1 MIDGLIRWSLRHRTI
16 VVALAAAF
24 LIWGGWT
31 AARIPLDVLPDL
43 TAPTVTILA
52 EAPGM
57 DPLEIE
63 SLVTFPIESALNGAA
78 GVRRVRSAT
87 AVGVAVVWVEFDWG
101 QDINRARQTVTEK
114 LTLVSS
120 SLPPNVEPPFLAPV
134 SSIMGEVLF
143 IDLESDRHSAL
154 ELRTVAETVVR
165 RRLLAVPGVS
175 QVIATGGEQKQYE
188 VVLDPARLAAHQVTL
203 DEVER
208 ALTAANQN
216 ATAGFQV
223 AQGQEYLVR
232 GVGRLGDAD
241 AIAAVNIK
249 ATDRAPVLV
258 RDVAVVREGAALK
271 RGEGSHNAKPAVILG
286 IQKQPAVNTLELT
299 QRIEA
304 TLDDIQRALP
314 PGMQIHRDL
323 FRQADFIEQ
332 SLSNLFTAFIEGAV
346 LVIVVVVLF
355 LMNIRA
361 AVITLLALP
370 LSLVA
375 AVIAMDRFGLTINTM
390 SLGGLAI
397 AIGELVDDA
406 IIDVENVVRRL
417 RENALRPVLRASRAE
432 STDAARPEAER
443 VSVLEV
449 VYRASTEIRHSV
461 VFATVIVALVFVPL
475 FMLSSVEGRLLRPLG
490 FGYVVALIA
499 SLVVALTITPVL
511 CSLLLPQSRLIAS
524 GTEPQLTRR
533 LKAAYERWLKHAFR
547 YWQAVVATAV
557 VLLLAALAGILAAGR
572 SFLPEFN
579 EGALTVSAVTIP
591 GTSLADSNALGNALE
606 RLMLSVPEVTSTARR
621 TGRAELDEH
630 VQGVESAEID
640 VRLEMKDRQREA
652 VLEELRQ
659 KASLL
664 PGTNVTIGQP
674 ISHRIDHMLSGT
686 RANIAVKIFGD
697 DLPTLRQLGRQV
709 QGQMSQVQGVV
720 DLAMEQQTDIPTLKV
735 RVDPAAAAR
744 QGLESGTVTEA
755 LQTARVGHP
764 VGQILE
770 GQIAFPLVVR
780 YAAAESTELDAIGT
794 TLIQT
799 PDRRQVPLSSVA
811 TIQED
816 RGPNFVMRE
825 NVQRRIVV
833 QSNVSGRDLRSV
845 VNDIQARV
853 TQNVRLQQGYHIE
866 YGGQFESEA
875 QASRQLLWL
884 SLGVVVAIFFILSA
898 AFGSSRDGLLIMLN
912 LPLALIGGVAGVYLA
927 GGVLSV
933 ASIVGF
939 ITLFGIA
946 TRNGIMLV
954 SHIRHLQEH
963 EGVADF
969 KAAVVRGATER
980 LVPILMT
987 ALAAGLALVPIA
999 LSAGEPGSE
1008 IQAPMA
1014 TVILF
1019 GLSSSTA
1026 LNMIVVPVLYERF
1039 GRPAFAR
1046 ELDPFTLA
1054 GETGR
1059 SSPPRSA

>member
-1 MIDGLIRWSLRHRTI
+1 MIDGLIRWSLRHRVT

-24 LIWGGWT
+24 LLWGGWT
-31 AARIPLDVLPDL
+31 ATRIPLDVLPDL

-114 LTLVSS
+114 LTLVSGT
-120 SLPPNVEPPFLAPV
+120 LPPNVEPPFLAPV

-143 IDLESDRHSAL
+143 IDLESDRHSPL
-154 ELRTVAETVVR
+154 EVRTIAETVVR

-188 VVLDPARLAAHQVTL
+188 VVLEPARLAAQQVTL
-203 DEVER
+203 EDVER
-208 ALTAANQN
+208 ALKAANQN
-216 ATAGFQV
+216 ATAGFHV

-232 GVGRLGDAD
+232 GVGRLTSLD
-241 AIAAVNIK
+241 AIAAVSVK
-249 ATDRAPVLV
+249 ATGAAPVLV
-258 RDVAVVREGAALK
+258 RDVGTVREGAAIK
-271 RGEGSHNAKPAVILG
+271 RGEGSHNARPAVIVG

-299 QRIEA
+299 ERIDT
-304 TLDDIQRALP
+304 TLEDIQRALP
-314 PGMQIHRDL
+314 QGMRIHRDL

-332 SLSNLFTAFIEGAV
+332 SLHNLFKAFLEGAG
-346 LVIVVVVLF
+346 LVIIVVIVF

-375 AVIAMDRFGLTINTM
+375 AVIAMDRFGLTINSM

-417 RENALRPVLRASRAE
+417 RENA
-432 STDAARPEAER
+432 ARPEGER
-443 VSVLEV
+443 LPILDV
-449 VYRASTEIRHSV
+449 VYQASTEIRHSV
-461 VFATVIVALVFVPL
+461 VFATVIVVLVFLPL
-475 FMLSSVEGRLLRPLG
+475 FVLSSVEGRLLRPLA
-490 FGYVVALIA
+490 FGYVVALVA
-499 SLVVALTITPVL
+499 SLVVALTVTPVL
-511 CSLLLPQSRLIAS
+511 CSWLLPKSRLIAS
-524 GTEPQLTRR
+524 GTEPRLTQR
-533 LKAAYERWLKHAFR
+533 LKAVYERWLAHAFTWWR
-547 YWQAVVATAV
+547 L
-557 VLLLAALAGILAAGR
+557 VLGAAAALLVAAIVAILAAGR

-606 RLMLSVPEVTSTARR
+606 RLLLSVPEVTSTARR

-640 VRLEMKDRQREA
+640 VRLAAKDRPREE

-659 KASLL
+659 KVSLL

-697 DLPTLRQLGRQV
+697 DLPTLRQLATSV
-709 QGQMSQVQGVV
+709 QAEMSQVEGVV
-720 DLAMEQQTDIPTLKV
+720 DLAVEAQTDIPTLTVKV
-735 RVDPAAAAR
+735 DSAAAAR
-744 QGLESGTVTEA
+744 QGLETGTVADA
-755 LQTARVGHP
+755 LQTARVGRV

-780 YAAAESTELDAIGT
+780 YPDDSGHGGDLTAIGGT
-794 TLIQT
+794 QIQT
-799 PDRRQVPLSSVA
+799 PDRRQIPLASVA
-811 TIQED
+811 TIRED

-853 TQNVRLQQGYHIE
+853 ARNVRLPQGYHVE

-875 QASRQLLWL
+875 QASRQLLLL
-884 SLGVVVAIFFILSA
+884 SIGVIVAIFFILSA

-912 LPLALIGGVAGVYLA
+912 LPLAMIGGVAGVYLA

-963 EGVADF
+963 EGVTDF
-969 KAAVVRGATER
+969 QTAVVRGATER

-999 LSAGEPGSE
+999 LSAGQPGSE

-1014 TVILF
+1014 MVIMF
-1019 GLSSSTA
+1019 GLASSTA
-1026 LNMIVVPVLYERF
+1026 LNMIVVPVVYARF
-1039 GRPAFAR
+1039 GRPVAAVRAPDPRGAAR
-1046 ELDPFTLA
+1046 MGVNL
-1054 GETGR
+1054 GEQT
-1059 SSPPRSA
+1059 S

>member
-1 MIDGLIRWSLRHRTI
+1 LRLIDGLIRWSLAHRTV
-16 VVALAAAF
+16 VVALAVAF
-24 LIWGGWT
+24 LAWGGWT
-31 AARIPLDVLPDL
+31 ASRIPLDVLPDL

-101 QDINRARQTVTEK
+101 QDIAPARQTVTEK
-114 LTLVSS
+114 LTLVSG

-143 IDLESDRHSAL
+143 VDLESDRHSAL
-154 ELRTVAETVVR
+154 EVRTVADTIVR

-175 QVIATGGEQKQYE
+175 QVIATGGDQKQYE
-188 VVLDPARLAAHQVTL
+188 VVLDPARLAAHEVSL
-203 DEVER
+203 EEVEK
-208 ALTAANQN
+208 ALTAANRN
-216 ATAGFQV
+216 ATAGFKV
-223 AQGQEYLVR
+223 SEGQEYLVR
-232 GVGRLGDAD
+232 GVGRLVDTD
-241 AIAAVNIK
+241 AIAAVAVK
-249 ATDRAPVLV
+249 TTDSVPVLI
-258 RDVAVVREGAALK
+258 RDVGTVREGAAIK
-271 RGEGSHNAKPAVILG
+271 RGDGSHNAKPAVIIG
-286 IQKQPAVNTLELT
+286 IQKQPAVNTLDLT
-299 QRIEA
+299 KEIDS
-304 TLDDIQRALP
+304 TLDDIQRSLP
-314 PGMQIHRDL
+314 QGMQIHRDL

-332 SLSNLFTAFIEGAV
+332 SLRNLFTRLLEGAG
-346 LVIVVVVLF
+346 LVILVVVLF

-361 AVITLLALP
+361 AAITILALP
-370 LSLVA
+370 LSMLA
-375 AVIAMDRFGLTINTM
+375 AVIAMDRFGLTLNTM

-417 RENALRPVLRASRAE
+417 RENA
-432 STDAARPEAER
+432 TRPEGER
-443 VSVLEV
+443 LPIIEV
-449 VYRASTEIRHSV
+449 VYQASSEIRHSV
-461 VFATVIVALVFVPL
+461 VFATVIVALVFLPL
-475 FMLSSVEGRLLRPLG
+475 FLLGSVEGRLLRPLG
-490 FGYVVALIA
+490 FSYVVALTA

-511 CSLLLPQSRLIAS
+511 CSYLLPTSPLIAS
-524 GTEPQLTRR
+524 GTEPRFTRR
-533 LKAAYERWLKHAFR
+533 LKATYERWLDHAFR
-547 YWQAVVATAV
+547 YWRTVVATAA
-557 VLLLAALAGILAAGR
+557 VLLIAALVGILAAGR

-591 GTSLADSNALGNALE
+591 GTSLEDSSALGNALE
-606 RLMLSVPEVTSTARR
+606 RLLASVPEVTSTARR

-640 VRLEMKDRQREA
+640 VRLEMKGRPREV

-659 KASLL
+659 KVSLL

-697 DLPTLRQLGRQV
+697 DLPTLRQLASHV
-709 QGQMSQVQGVV
+709 QAEMTHVPGVV
-720 DLAMEQQTDIPTLKV
+720 DLSTEAQTDIPTLKV
-735 RVDPAAAAR
+735 HVDPGAAAR
-744 QGLESGTVTEA
+744 HGLETGAVAEA
-755 LQTARVGHP
+755 MQTARVGRT
-764 VGQILE
+764 VGQVLE

-780 YAAAESTELDAIGT
+780 YANDDSADLESVGNTR
-794 TLIQT
+794 IQT
-799 PDRRQVPLSSVA
+799 PDRRQIPVSAVA
-811 TIQED
+811 TLQRD

-853 TQNVRLQQGYHIE
+853 GENVTMPQGYHVE

-884 SLGVVVAIFFILSA
+884 SLGIVVAIFFILSS

-912 LPLALIGGVAGVYLA
+912 LPLALIGGVAGIYLA

-963 EGVADF
+963 EGVRDF
-969 KAAVVRGATER
+969 RTAVVRGATER

-987 ALAAGLALVPIA
+987 ALAAGLALAPIA
-999 LSAGEPGSE
+999 LAAGEPGSE

-1014 TVILF
+1014 MVIMC
-1019 GLSSSTA
+1019 GLLSSTA
-1026 LNMIVVPVLYERF
+1026 LNMVVVPILYERF
-1039 GRPAFAR
+1039 GRP
-1046 ELDPFTLA
+1046 LA
-1054 GETGR
+1054 ATPTA
-1059 SSPPRSA
+1059 S

>member
-1 MIDGLIRWSLRHRTI
+1 MIDALIRWSLTHRPI

-24 LIWGGWT
+24 LLWGGWT
-31 AARIPLDVLPDL
+31 ATRIPLDVLPDL

-63 SLVTFPIESALNGAA
+63 SLITFPIESSLNGAA

-87 AVGVAVVWVEFDWG
+87 AVGVAVVWVEFEWG

-114 LTLVSS
+114 LTLVSG
-120 SLPPNVEPPFLAPV
+120 SLPPGIEPPFLAPI

-143 IDLESDRHSAL
+143 IDLESDRHSAV
-154 ELRTVAETVVR
+154 ELRTVVETVVR

-188 VVLDPARLAAHQVTL
+188 VVLDSARLAAQQVTL
-203 DEVER
+203 EEVER
-208 ALTAANQN
+208 ALTAANRN

-223 AQGQEYLVR
+223 SQGQEYLVR
-232 GVGRLGDAD
+232 GVGRLADID
-241 AIAAVNIK
+241 AIGDVNI
-249 ATDRAPVLV
+249 TTVEDVPVLV
-258 RDVAVVREGAALK
+258 RDVGTVREGAAIK
-271 RGEGSHNAKPAVILG
+271 RGEGSHNARPAVIVG

-299 QRIEA
+299 RRLDA
-304 TLDDIQRALP
+304 ALDDIRRVLP
-314 PGMQIHRDL
+314 EGMQIHRDL

-332 SLSNLFTAFIEGAV
+332 SLDNLFKAFLEGAA
-346 LVIVVVVLF
+346 LVIVVVVVF
-355 LMNIRA
+355 LMNMRA
-361 AVITLLALP
+361 AMITLLALP

-375 AVIAMDRFGLTINTM
+375 AVIAMDRFGLTLNSM

-397 AIGELVDDA
+397 AVGELVDDA

-417 RENALRPVLRASRAE
+417 RENRTRSG
-432 STDAARPEAER
+432 TER
-443 VSVLEV
+443 LPVLEV
-449 VYRASTEIRHSV
+449 VYRASTEIRQSV
-461 VFATVIVALVFVPL
+461 VFATVIVALVFLPL

-499 SLVVALTITPVL
+499 SLVIALTVTPVL
-511 CSLLLPQSRLIAS
+511 CSWLLPTSQLIQSGR
-524 GTEPQLTRR
+524 EPRFTQR
-533 LKAAYERWLKHAFR
+533 LKAAYERWLGRAFT
-547 YWQAVVATAV
+547 YWRTVVTVA
-557 VLLLAALAGILAAGR
+557 AALLVGAVAGILAAGR

-640 VRLEMKDRQREA
+640 VRLQMKDRPREE
-652 VLEELRQ
+652 VLEELRE
-659 KASLL
+659 KVSLL

-697 DLPTLRQLGRQV
+697 DLPTLRQLAGQV
-709 QGQMSQVQGVV
+709 HAQMAQVEGVV
-720 DLAMEQQTDIPTLKV
+720 DLAAESQTDIPTLKV
-735 RVDPAAAAR
+735 RVDAAAAAR
-744 QGLESGTVTEA
+744 HGLESGTVAEA
-755 LQTARVGHP
+755 LQTARVGHAI
-764 VGQILE
+764 GHILE

-780 YAAAESTELDAIGT
+780 YALDDTSTLEAIGET
-794 TLIQT
+794 RIQT
-799 PDRRQVPLSSVA
+799 PDRRQIPLSAVA
-811 TIQED
+811 RIQPD

-845 VNDIQARV
+845 VNAIQTRV
-853 TQNVRLQQGYHIE
+853 TQNVRLPQGYHVE

-884 SLGVVVAIFFILSA
+884 SLGVIVAIFFILSA

-912 LPLALIGGVAGVYLA
+912 LPLALIGGVIGVFLA

-954 SHIRHLQEH
+954 SHIRHLQLA
-963 EGVADF
+963 EGVTDF
-969 KAAVVRGATER
+969 RAAVVRGSTER

-999 LSAGEPGSE
+999 LSMGRPGSE
-1008 IQAPMA
+1008 VQAPMA
-1014 TVILF
+1014 MVILF
-1019 GLSSSTA
+1019 GLASSTA
-1026 LNMIVVPVLYERF
+1026 LNMIVVPVLYSRF
-1039 GRPAFAR
+1039 GQPVAARPER
-1046 ELDPFTLA
+1046 
-1054 GETGR
+1054 
-1059 SSPPRSA
+1059 

>member
-1 MIDGLIRWSLRHRTI
+1 MIDGLIRWSLGHRAV

-24 LIWGGWT
+24 LVWGGWT
-31 AARIPLDVLPDL
+31 AYRIPLDVLPDL

-101 QDINRARQTVTEK
+101 QDIARARQTVAEK
-114 LTLVSS
+114 LTLVSG
-120 SLPPNVEPPFLAPV
+120 SLPPDVEPPFLAPV

-143 IDLESDRHSAL
+143 VDLESDRHSPL

-188 VVLDPARLAAHQVTL
+188 VVLDPARLAFHQVTL
-203 DEVER
+203 DEVED
-208 ALTAANQN
+208 ALIAANRN
-216 ATAGFQV
+216 ATAGFKV
-223 AQGQEYLVR
+223 AEGQEYLVR
-232 GVGRLGDAD
+232 GVGRLADTD
-241 AIAAVNIK
+241 AIAAVAVK
-249 ATDRAPVLV
+249 TTDSAPVLI
-258 RDVAVVREGAALK
+258 RDVGTVREGSSIK
-271 RGEGSHNAKPAVILG
+271 RGEGSHNARPAVIIG
-286 IQKQPAVNTLELT
+286 IQKQPAVNTLDLT
-299 QRIEA
+299 EQIES

-314 PGMQIHRDL
+314 EGMQIHRDL

-332 SLSNLFTAFIEGAV
+332 SLHNLFIRLLEGAG
-346 LVIVVVVLF
+346 LVILVVVLF
-355 LMNIRA
+355 LMNGRA
-361 AVITLLALP
+361 ALITLLALP
-370 LSLVA
+370 LSLLA
-375 AVIAMDRFGLTINTM
+375 AIVAMDQFGLTLNAM

-417 RENALRPVLRASRAE
+417 RENAM
-432 STDAARPEAER
+432 RPEGER
-443 VSVLEV
+443 LPILQV
-449 VYRASTEIRHSV
+449 VYRASTEIRNSV
-461 VFATVIVALVFVPL
+461 VFATVIVALVFLPMFVL
-475 FMLSSVEGRLLRPLG
+475 GSVEGRLLRPLG
-490 FGYVVALIA
+490 FAYVVALTA

-511 CSLLLPQSRLIAS
+511 CSWLLPKSRLVAS
-524 GTEPQLTRR
+524 GSEPRLARR
-533 LKAAYERWLKHAFR
+533 LKVAYERWLGHAFR
-547 YWQAVVATAV
+547 YWRTVVATAAA
-557 VLLLAALAGILAAGR
+557 LLVAALAGILAAGR

-591 GTSLADSNALGNALE
+591 GTSLEDSNALGNALE
-606 RLMLSVPEVTSTARR
+606 RLLLSVPEVTSTARR

-640 VRLEMKDRQREA
+640 VRLAMKDRPREA
-652 VLEELRQ
+652 VLQEVRQ
-659 KASLL
+659 KVSLL

-697 DLPTLRQLGRQV
+697 DLQTLRQLATQV
-709 QGQMSQVQGVV
+709 HAEMAQVPGVV
-720 DLAMEQQTDIPTLKV
+720 DLSTEAQADIPTLKV
-735 RVDPAAAAR
+735 RVDPGAAAL
-744 QGLESGTVTEA
+744 QGLETGAAAES
-755 LQTARVGHP
+755 LQTARVGHT
-764 VGQILE
+764 VGQVLE

-780 YAAAESTELDAIGT
+780 YAIEDSTDLESVGT
-794 TLIQT
+794 TQIQT
-799 PDRRQVPLSSVA
+799 PDRRQIPLSAVA
-811 TIQED
+811 TIQRD

-833 QSNVSGRDLRSV
+833 QSNVTGRDLRSV

-853 TQNVRLQQGYHIE
+853 SQNLRMPQGYHVE

-884 SLGVVVAIFFILSA
+884 SLGVVIAIFFILSS
-898 AFGSSRDGLLIMLN
+898 AFGSPRDGLLIMLN
-912 LPLALIGGVAGVYLA
+912 LPLAMIGGVVGIYLA

-963 EGVADF
+963 EGVTDF

-1014 TVILF
+1014 MVIMF
-1019 GLSSSTA
+1019 GLLSSTA
-1026 LNMIVVPVLYERF
+1026 LNMVVVPILYERF
-1039 GRPAFAR
+1039 GRPVA
-1046 ELDPFTLA
+1046 LA
-1054 GETGR
+1054 
-1059 SSPPRSA
+1059 RSAS